1 MYYGSMRACVVVCM
15 YGGTHAWWYACTH
28 ARMYSRHA
36 GIVER
41 WLLNLLVEEIFFMI
55 YSILYARM
63 RGGMYASRSRLAS
76 YHGARKQW
84 DADSEQ

>member
-15 YGGTHAWWYACTH
+15 HGGTHAWLYACTH
-28 ARMYSRHA
+28 ARMYSRHT

-41 WLLNLLVEEIFFMI
+41 CLLNLLVEGIFMI

-63 RGGMYASRSRLAS
+63 GGGMHASRSRLAS